1 MDRLK
6 KVDTKGENNLNIVED
21 VLARRR
27 KEVGGNMSRSK
38 NFVELNTV
46 WRSLLQNKYSE
57 EKYIYKKIYDYKRE
71 EKFIHM
77 GCHLLWFCC
86 WMKGFQCVAQ

>member
-1 MDRLK
+1 MKLTGMDRLK

-27 KEVGGNMSRSK
+27 KEVDGNMSRSK

-46 WRSLLQNKYSE
+46 SRS
-57 EKYIYKKIYDYKRE
+57 
-71 EKFIHM
+71 
-77 GCHLLWFCC
+77 
-86 WMKGFQCVAQ
+86 